1 VHVVAVIQAR
11 MSSTRLPGKILA
23 SLGNGTV
30 LSSVVG
36 AARSATLVDEVIVA
50 TSTDATDD
58 DTQEACRSLDLECV
72 RGSLEDVV
80 SRYKL
85 AIRDRGADA
94 VVRLTADCP
103 LLDPRL
109 IDQCVAV
116 WCADPKIFMATNAL
130 VRTYPRGFD
139 VEVLSVS
146 ALDWIDEHS
155 RGHDRTHVTSLLLEQ
170 AIEHPIVNLSAAVD
184 NSDLRVTV
192 DTPEDLSLVRCVV
205 DELADAANDHDQVTA
220 LLRKRAD
227 IRGINAHV
235 LQKEV
240 RDW

>member
-1 VHVVAVIQAR
+1 MHVVAVIQAR

-23 SLGNGTV
+23 SLGNSTV
-30 LSSVVG
+30 LGSVVG

-58 DTQEACRSLDLECV
+58 DTQEACRSLNVECV
-72 RGSLEDVV
+72 RGSLQDVV

-85 AIRDRGADA
+85 AIRGRGADA

-116 WCADPKIFMATNAL
+116 WCADPKIFMSTNSL

-155 RGHDRTHVTSLLLEQ
+155 TGHHRTHVTSLLLEKANEQ
-170 AIEHPIVNLSAAVD
+170 PIVNLSAAVD

-192 DTPEDLSLVRCVV
+192 DTPEDLLLVRCVV
-205 DELADAANDHDQVTA
+205 DELAGAANDHDQVAA

-240 RDW
+240 REW